1 MHITNGK
8 LIKSTEFRPVVKIK
22 VTNRLAAINCTGT
35 FVNPRTVLTAAHC
48 LINSPSKVEVSYKGK
63 TYVVDHFEEHPI
75 WKDQG
80 RNKINS
86 DIALLNFKE
95 DVSSDTYQICNFQPE
110 IEMNALIVGM
120 GLTHAESNNNWD
132 KKIRKG
138 YIQID
143 NINEGNGTI
152 INLGQVETTT
162 ADGTKA
168 GTSAGDS
175 GGPLLITQDNNNYC
189 VMAITR
195 SGYVKDNTN
204 VSIYENLKL
213 FKASSPHYVKVQ

>member
-1 MHITNGK
+1 
-8 LIKSTEFRPVVKIK
+8 
-22 VTNRLAAINCTGT
+22 
-35 FVNPRTVLTAAHC
+35 
-48 LINSPSKVEVSYKGK
+48 
-63 TYVVDHFEEHPI
+63 
-75 WKDQG
+75 
-80 RNKINS
+80 
-86 DIALLNFKE
+86 
-95 DVSSDTYQICNFQPE
+95 
-110 IEMNALIVGM
+110 MNAVIVGM
-120 GLTHAESNNNWD
+120 GLTHATNMTNWD
-132 KKIRKG
+132 KQIRKG

-204 VSIYENLKL
+204 VSIYENLKFEKNL
-213 FKASSPHYVKVQ
+213 DFVSAFEMIEAETEEYLTQEKESTNDDTCL